1 MEIVHAGAGNTNR
14 ITLVELHQEPARAL
28 GVSEALALWIERQ
41 YRRSAVAMMRSISP
55 VGIVKHRPGFA
66 QTVRPRKGSIVA
78 SPVLGAYDPEPD
90 YFFHWYRDSAVV
102 VDALRLLFEDA
113 SVECAALAHFGDFVR
128 FSLSLQGLDGR
139 SLSGGP
145 DAGQGQSQASW
156 RNAIAPDFRQYV
168 RTDEDLAAVQGE
180 AVAGETRVNPDGT
193 LDLSKWP
200 RPQYDGP
207 SMRAITLLR
216 WRQSAQFDPDLN
228 GSVDALLR
236 ADLEFTRRH
245 WREACFDIW
254 EEEKGLHYYTLRVA
268 AAALDGGAG
277 WFELQG
283 ERAAA
288 LACRADAAEMLRFL
302 DGYWREDLQFYR
314 SRMLEAKAPSGKELD
329 IAVIF
334 AALHA
339 AGSGE
344 THSVRDPRMHATLA
358 KLETL
363 FDAEYAINRNRE
375 DRAPAMGRYAG
386 DVYYSG
392 GAYYFSTLAAA
403 EFCYRAALEPP
414 VADSL
419 NFESLVERGDAF
431 LETVRRFTPPSGD
444 LSEQFDQQS
453 GVQRSAQQLAWS
465 YAAFISCVAAR
476 RQVIPRGA

>member
-1 MEIVHAGAGNTNR
+1 M
-14 ITLVELHQEPARAL
+14 
-28 GVSEALALWIERQ
+28 EALDRWIERQ
-41 YRRSAVAMMRSISP
+41 YRHSAAAMMRSISP

-66 QTVRPRKGSIVA
+66 QTVKPRKGSVVA

-102 VDALRLLFEDA
+102 VDALRLLSEDA
-113 SVECAALAHFGDFVR
+113 SVECTALSHFADFVR

-139 SLSGGP
+139 SLSG
-145 DAGQGQSQASW
+145 AGAGSASW
-156 RNAIAPDFRQYV
+156 RDAIAPDYRQYV

-180 AVAGETRVNPDGT
+180 AVFGETRVNPDGT

-200 RPQYDGP
+200 RPQNDGP
-207 SMRAITLLR
+207 SMRALTLLR
-216 WRQSAQFDPDLN
+216 WRQGAQLDPGLDAL
-228 GSVDALLR
+228 VDALLR

-268 AAALDGGAG
+268 AAALEGGAG
-277 WFELQG
+277 WYELRG
-283 ERAAA
+283 HGADA
-288 LACRADAAEMLRFL
+288 LACRADGVEILHLL

-314 SRMLEAKAPSGKELD
+314 SRMLEANAPSAKELD
-329 IAVIF
+329 ISVIF

-375 DRAPAMGRYAG
+375 GRAPAMGRYAG

-403 EFCYRAALEPP
+403 EFCYLAALTSQAIGSP
-414 VADSL
+414 ARK
-419 NFESLVERGDAF
+419 SLVERGDAF
-431 LETVRRFTPPSGD
+431 LETVRRFTPLSGE
-444 LSEQFDQQS
+444 LSEQFDQQT

-465 YAAFISCVAAR
+465 YAAFISCAAAR
-476 RQVIPRGA
+476 RQVIPRSV

>member
-1 MEIVHAGAGNTNR
+1 M
-14 ITLVELHQEPARAL
+14 
-28 GVSEALALWIERQ
+28 EALERWIERQ
-41 YRRSAVAMMRSISP
+41 YRHSAAAMMRSISP

-66 QTVRPRKGSIVA
+66 QTVKPRKGSVVA

-102 VDALRLLFEDA
+102 VDALRLLSEDA
-113 SVECAALAHFGDFVR
+113 SVECAALSHFADFVR

-139 SLSGGP
+139 SLSGPGSGSGSG
-145 DAGQGQSQASW
+145 AGSASW
-156 RNAIAPDFRQYV
+156 RDAIAPDYRQYV

-180 AVAGETRVNPDGT
+180 AVFGETRVNPDGT

-200 RPQYDGP
+200 RPQNDGP
-207 SMRAITLLR
+207 SMRALTLLR
-216 WRQSAQFDPDLN
+216 WRQSAQLDPGLDAL
-228 GSVDALLR
+228 VDALLR

-268 AAALDGGAG
+268 AAALEGGAG
-277 WFELQG
+277 WYELRG
-283 ERAAA
+283 HGADA
-288 LACRADAAEMLRFL
+288 LACRADGVEILRLL

-314 SRMLEAKAPSGKELD
+314 SRMLEANAPSAKELD
-329 IAVIF
+329 ISVIF

-358 KLETL
+358 KLEAL
-363 FDAEYAINRNRE
+363 FDAKYAINRNRE
-375 DRAPAMGRYAG
+375 GRAPAMGRYAG

-403 EFCYRAALEPP
+403 EFCYLAALTSQAIGSP
-414 VADSL
+414 ARR
-419 NFESLVERGDAF
+419 SLVERGDAF
-431 LETVRRFTPPSGD
+431 LETVRRFTPLSGE
-444 LSEQFDQQS
+444 LSEQFDQQT

-465 YAAFISCVAAR
+465 YAAFISCAAAR
-476 RQVIPRGA
+476 RQVIPRSV

>member
-1 MEIVHAGAGNTNR
+1 
-14 ITLVELHQEPARAL
+14 
-28 GVSEALALWIERQ
+28 VSEGLDLWMERQ
-41 YRRSAVAMMRSISP
+41 YRHSAAAMMRSISP

-66 QTVRPRKGSIVA
+66 QTVKPRKGSVVA

-113 SVECAALAHFGDFVR
+113 SVECAALSHFADFVR
-128 FSLSLQGLDGR
+128 FSLSLRGLDGR
-139 SLSGGP
+139 SLSGLGPGASAGP
-145 DAGQGQSQASW
+145 DSPSW
-156 RNAIAPDFRQYV
+156 RDSIAPDYRQYV
-168 RTDEDLAAVQGE
+168 RTDEDLAAVQGD

-200 RPQYDGP
+200 RPQNDGP
-207 SMRAITLLR
+207 SMRALTLLH
-216 WRQSAQFDPDLN
+216 WRQCAHFEPDLN
-228 GSVDALLR
+228 SLVDSLLR

-268 AAALDGGAG
+268 AAALEGGAG
-277 WFELQG
+277 WFDLQG
-283 ERAAA
+283 EGADA
-288 LACRADAAEMLRFL
+288 LACRADAAEILRLL

-314 SRMLEAKAPSGKELD
+314 SRVLEANAFSAKELD
-329 IAVIF
+329 ISVIF

-339 AGSGE
+339 AGGGA

-358 KLETL
+358 KLEAL

-375 DRAPAMGRYAG
+375 GRAPAMGRYSG

-403 EFCYRAALEPP
+403 EFCYRAALMSQAIGTP
-414 VADSL
+414 ARK
-419 NFESLVERGDAF
+419 SLVDRGDAF
-431 LETVRRFTPPSGD
+431 LETVRRFTPPGGD
-444 LSEQFDQQS
+444 LSEQFDQQT

-465 YAAFISCVAAR
+465 YAAFISCAAAR
-476 RQVIPRGA
+476 RQVFPRSA

>member
-1 MEIVHAGAGNTNR
+1 ME
-14 ITLVELHQEPARAL
+14 TLDR
-28 GVSEALALWIERQ
+28 WIERQ
-41 YRRSAVAMMRSISP
+41 YRHSAAAMMRSISP

-66 QTVRPRKGSIVA
+66 QTVKPRRGSIVA

-113 SVECAALAHFGDFVR
+113 SVECPALAHFADFVR
-128 FSLSLQGLDGR
+128 FSLSLQQLDGR
-139 SLSGGP
+139 TLSG
-145 DAGQGQSQASW
+145 AGSPSW
-156 RNAIAPDFRQYV
+156 RDSIAPDYRQYV
-168 RTDEDLAAVQGE
+168 RTDEELAAVQGE
-180 AVAGETRVNPDGT
+180 AVAAETRVNPDGT

-200 RPQYDGP
+200 RPQNDGP
-207 SMRAITLLR
+207 PMRAITLLR
-216 WRQSAQFDPDLN
+216 WRHSAHLEPDLHA
-228 GSVDALLR
+228 SVGALLR

-245 WREACFDIW
+245 WRDACFDIW

-277 WFELQG
+277 WYELQG
-283 ERAAA
+283 EGADA
-288 LACRADAAEMLRFL
+288 LACRADGAEILGLL

-314 SRMLEAKAPSGKELD
+314 SRMLESKAPSAKELD
-329 IAVIF
+329 IAVVF

-339 AGSGE
+339 AGNGE

-358 KLETL
+358 KLEAL

-375 DRAPAMGRYAG
+375 GRAPAMGRYAG

-403 EFCYRAALEPP
+403 EFCFRAALESPT
-414 VADSL
+414 L
-419 NFESLVERGDAF
+419 QSLVERGDAF

-444 LSEQFDQQS
+444 LSEQFDQRT

-465 YAAFISCVAAR
+465 YAAFISCAAAR
-476 RQVIPRGA
+476 RQVISDW

>member
-1 MEIVHAGAGNTNR
+1 M
-14 ITLVELHQEPARAL
+14 
-28 GVSEALALWIERQ
+28 EALDRWIERQ
-41 YRRSAVAMMRSISP
+41 YRHSAAAMMRSISP

-66 QTVRPRKGSIVA
+66 QTVKPRKGSVVA

-102 VDALRLLFEDA
+102 VDALRLLSEDA
-113 SVECAALAHFGDFVR
+113 SVECAALSHFADFVR

-139 SLSGGP
+139 SLSG
-145 DAGQGQSQASW
+145 AGAGSASW
-156 RNAIAPDFRQYV
+156 RDAIAPDYRQYV

-180 AVAGETRVNPDGT
+180 AVFGETRVNPDGT

-200 RPQYDGP
+200 RPQNDGP
-207 SMRAITLLR
+207 SMRALTLLR
-216 WRQSAQFDPDLN
+216 WRQGAQLDPGLDAL
-228 GSVDALLR
+228 VDALLR

-268 AAALDGGAG
+268 AAALEGGAG
-277 WFELQG
+277 WYELRG
-283 ERAAA
+283 HGADA
-288 LACRADAAEMLRFL
+288 LACRADGVEILHLL

-314 SRMLEAKAPSGKELD
+314 SRMLEANAPSAKELD
-329 IAVIF
+329 ISVIF

-375 DRAPAMGRYAG
+375 GRAPAMGRYAG

-403 EFCYRAALEPP
+403 EFCYLAALTSQAIGSP
-414 VADSL
+414 ARK
-419 NFESLVERGDAF
+419 SLVERGDAF
-431 LETVRRFTPPSGD
+431 LETVRRFTPLSGE
-444 LSEQFDQQS
+444 LSEQFDQQT

-465 YAAFISCVAAR
+465 YAAFISCAAAR
-476 RQVIPRGA
+476 RQVIPRSV

>member
-1 MEIVHAGAGNTNR
+1 M
-14 ITLVELHQEPARAL
+14 
-28 GVSEALALWIERQ
+28 EALDHWVERQ
-41 YRRSAVAMMRSISP
+41 YRHSAAAMMRSISP

-66 QTVRPRKGSIVA
+66 QTVKPRKGSVVA

-102 VDALRLLFEDA
+102 VDALRLLSEDA
-113 SVECAALAHFGDFVR
+113 SVECAALPHFADFVR

-139 SLSGGP
+139 SLSGPGP
-145 DAGQGQSQASW
+145 GPSAGAASW
-156 RNAIAPDFRQYV
+156 RDAIAPDYRQYV

-180 AVAGETRVNPDGT
+180 AVFGETRVNPDGT

-200 RPQYDGP
+200 RPQNDGP
-207 SMRAITLLR
+207 SMRALTLLR
-216 WRQSAQFDPDLN
+216 WRQSTQLDPGLDAL
-228 GSVDALLR
+228 VDALLR

-268 AAALDGGAG
+268 AAALEGGAG
-277 WFELQG
+277 WYELRG
-283 ERAAA
+283 HGADA
-288 LACRADAAEMLRFL
+288 LACRADGVEILRLL

-314 SRMLEAKAPSGKELD
+314 SRMLEANAPSAKELD
-329 IAVIF
+329 ISVIF

-358 KLETL
+358 KLEAL

-375 DRAPAMGRYAG
+375 GRAPAMGRYAG

-403 EFCYRAALEPP
+403 EFCYRAALTSQASGSP
-414 VADSL
+414 ARK
-419 NFESLVERGDAF
+419 SLVDRGDAF
-431 LETVRRFTPPSGD
+431 LETVRRFTPLSGE
-444 LSEQFDQQS
+444 LSEQFDQQT

-465 YAAFISCVAAR
+465 YAAFISCAAAR
-476 RQVIPRGA
+476 RQVIPRSV

>member
-1 MEIVHAGAGNTNR
+1 M
-14 ITLVELHQEPARAL
+14 
-28 GVSEALALWIERQ
+28 EALDRWIDRQ
-41 YRRSAVAMMRSISP
+41 YRHSAAAMMRSISP

-66 QTVRPRKGSIVA
+66 QTVKPRKGSVVA

-113 SVECAALAHFGDFVR
+113 SVECHALTHFADFVR
-128 FSLSLQGLDGR
+128 FSLSLRELDGR
-139 SLSGGP
+139 SLSGPGAP
-145 DAGQGQSQASW
+145 W
-156 RNAIAPDFRQYV
+156 RDSIAPDYRQYV

-200 RPQYDGP
+200 RPQNDGP

-216 WRQSAQFDPDLN
+216 WRQSAHFEPDLN
-228 GSVDALLR
+228 GLVDALLR

-268 AAALDGGAG
+268 AAALEGGAG
-277 WFELQG
+277 WFDLQG
-283 ERAAA
+283 KSAAA
-288 LACRADAAEMLRFL
+288 LACRADAAEILSLL

-314 SRMLEAKAPSGKELD
+314 SRMLEANAHSGKELD
-329 IAVIF
+329 ISVIF

-339 AGSGE
+339 AGSGA
-344 THSVRDPRMHATLA
+344 THSVRDPRMQATLA
-358 KLETL
+358 KLEAL

-375 DRAPAMGRYAG
+375 GRAPAMGRYAG

-403 EFCYRAALEPP
+403 EFCYRAALTSQAIGSP
-414 VADSL
+414 ARNL
-419 NFESLVERGDAF
+419 LVERGDAF
-431 LETVRRFTPPSGD
+431 LETVRRFTPLSGE
-444 LSEQFDQQS
+444 LSEQFDQQT

-465 YAAFISCVAAR
+465 YAAFISCAAAR
-476 RQVIPRGA
+476 RQVIPHSA